1 MTPHPRLSGAGIEL
15 VKRFEGFRPRALRLD
30 GGGWT
35 IGYGHTASAREGAQ
49 VTEAEGEALLIY
61 DLDRVARAIDPL
73 VFTPLSRNQFNAL
86 VAFAFNVGVDAFRRS
101 AVLKRVNEGELLQA
115 AAALELWRRAELH
128 GESLVLDALVRRR
141 AAEKALFLTPPEDFR
156 PASTPLVRP
165 LFDAAAHALIAE
177 ATGLARVAQP
187 ASAEEPDPIDE
198 AVQGLTTRFRALFPD
213 EALPPAPSEPAPSAP
228 TPSEPAPSAPTPSE
242 PVVTAAEPGFSAPP
256 PPERASGP
264 APLEAPEPDL
274 RSWPVERS
282 PRRRRRSGP
291 PVLVLLVGAAGAA
304 MFVVALLAMIYGRAT
319 VANLAVGLMGVVCM
333 VPAGVVLLARAFGE
347 RPDL

>member
-1 MTPHPRLSGAGIEL
+1 M
-15 VKRFEGFRPRALRLD
+15 
-30 GGGWT
+30 
-35 IGYGHTASAREGAQ
+35 
-49 VTEAEGEALLIY
+49 
-61 DLDRVARAIDPL
+61 
-73 VFTPLSRNQFNAL
+73 
-86 VAFAFNVGVDAFRRS
+86 
-101 AVLKRVNEGELLQA
+101 
-115 AAALELWRRAELH
+115 
-128 GESLVLDALVRRR
+128 LDALVRRR

-213 EALPPAPSEPAPSAP
+213 EALPPA
-228 TPSEPAPSAPTPSE
+228 PSEPAPSAPTPSE

>member
-61 DLDRVARAIDPL
+61 DLDRVA
-73 VFTPLSRNQFNAL
+73 
-86 VAFAFNVGVDAFRRS
+86 
-101 AVLKRVNEGELLQA
+101 
-115 AAALELWRRAELH
+115 
-128 GESLVLDALVRRR
+128 
-141 AAEKALFLTPPEDFR
+141 
-156 PASTPLVRP
+156 
-165 LFDAAAHALIAE
+165 
-177 ATGLARVAQP
+177 QP

-213 EALPPAPSEPAPSAP
+213 EAPPPPPSEPTPTEA
-228 TPSEPAPSAPTPSE
+228 TPSEPAPSALTPSE
-242 PVVTAAEPGFSAPP
+242 PAVTAAEPDFSPPP

-264 APLEAPEPDL
+264 APLEASDPDL